1 MNRSGNKT
9 GSLAIAWLFLL
20 AGSVLPASVARAQD
34 GQPPTGRQP
43 VITNQFTTTTG
54 GALQARRP
62 GVTIQQG
69 IGVQQGSVDF
79 FDGGLMP
86 EDGFL
91 QETMFIIMQSIF
103 DSIMGI
109 LDTINLA
116 AGLGG
121 LADIF
126 GLDGGGGTTQMT
138 TVGNPTTTGQ
148 GTMTPVP

>member
-9 GSLAIAWLFLL
+9 ASLAIAGTLLL
-20 AGSVLPASVARAQD
+20 AGSVHSSSEAQAQD
-34 GQPPTGRQP
+34 RQP
-43 VITNQFTTTTG
+43 NVITNQFSTTTG
-54 GALQARRP
+54 GALNARRP
-62 GVTIQQG
+62 GLIIQQG
-69 IGVQQGSVDF
+69 IAAQQGSLEIV
-79 FDGGLMP
+79 GGPMP

-103 DSIMGI
+103 DSILGI

-121 LADIF
+121 LANIF

-138 TVGNPTTTGQ
+138 TVPNPTTTGQ